1 MSRMIDTR
9 KEALQLL
16 NNIWYDDYSAVMLHR
31 GDAGY
36 DIAILDISFGL
47 GTALRHLS
55 KTDPNAVPEDAEVLI
70 NEIGHFVLDA
80 IKEKIARQNAKP

>member
-1 MSRMIDTR
+1 MIDTR

-16 NNIWYDDYSAVMLHR
+16 NNIWYDDYSAVILHR
-31 GDAGY
+31 GDAGH
-36 DIAILDISFGL
+36 DIPIVDISFGL
-47 GTALRHLS
+47 GTALMHLR

-80 IKEKIARQNAKP
+80 IKEKIAKQNAKP